1 MKHLSLI
8 LILCITSGAFAQ
20 FMTAKSSPN
29 VWNNINCNCD
39 DQSKKSNRKI
49 AAFGF
54 SFGVNRSNLKFGT
67 AQESGDQIVNGLG
80 YRLGLV
86 SEFRMGQR
94 FVFSPK
100 ADLSF
105 NAGQLSQ
112 SEQNYAV
119 SASSLEFMGHLK
131 YRFARS
137 NFSPYLLAGP
147 NYRIPLQNRN
157 DNVVPTKNDLA
168 LDIGVGLDI
177 PLIGF
182 KVSPELRYS
191 YGLANITN
199 SDSFSDLNYHNI
211 AMSLIFTGK

>member
-1 MKHLSLI
+1 MKNLVLI
-8 LILCITSGAFAQ
+8 LILFISSGTFAQ
-20 FMTAKSSPN
+20 FMTAKSSPHVLN
-29 VWNNINCNCD
+29 DINCNCNE
-39 DQSKKSNRKI
+39 QSKKSNRKI

-54 SFGVNRSNLKFGT
+54 SFGLNRSNLKFGT

-86 SEFRMGQR
+86 SELRMGQR

-112 SEQNYAV
+112 SEQTYTV

-137 NFSPYLLAGP
+137 NFSPYILAGP
-147 NYRIPLQNRN
+147 NYRMPLQNRN
-157 DNVVPTKNDLA
+157 DAFVPTKNDLA
-168 LDIGVGLDI
+168 VDVGLGVDI

-182 KVSPELRYS
+182 KVAPELRYY
-191 YGLANITN
+191 YGLTNITN

-211 AMSLIFTGK
+211 EVSLIFTGK